1 MDIAII
7 KYNAGNTLS
16 VCNALQR
23 LGFNA
28 RVTEDAADIRSA
40 DRVIFPGVGAAG
52 TAMQYLQQQGLAAL
66 IASLEQPVLG
76 ICLGM
81 QLLAGRSEE
90 SAASC
95 LGIIPASVA
104 RLSPGM
110 ENGEKIK
117 VPHVGWNRVDLLREH
132 PLFEGIASAAHF
144 YFVHSFAMELNPCSI
159 ATATHGHTFAAAV
172 QCRNFWGVQF
182 HPEKSAAA
190 GERLLLNFLKNAG

>member
-1 MDIAII
+1 MEIAII
-7 KYNAGNTLS
+7 RYNAGNTRS
-16 VCNALQR
+16 VSNALQR

-28 RVTEDAADIRSA
+28 RVTGDAAAIRAA
-40 DRVIFPGVGAAG
+40 DRVIFPGVGEAG
-52 TAMQYLQQQGLAAL
+52 AAMQYLREQGLAAV
-66 IASLEQPVLG
+66 IASLVQPVLG

-81 QLLAGRSEE
+81 QLLADNSEE
-90 SAASC
+90 SNTRC

-104 RLSPGM
+104 RLSHGS

-117 VPHVGWNRVDLLREH
+117 VPHMGWNQVDLLREH
-132 PLFEGIASAAHF
+132 PLFEGISSPAHF
-144 YFVHSFAMELNPCSI
+144 YFVHGFAMELNPCSI
-159 ATATHGHTFAAAV
+159 ATATHGATFTAAV